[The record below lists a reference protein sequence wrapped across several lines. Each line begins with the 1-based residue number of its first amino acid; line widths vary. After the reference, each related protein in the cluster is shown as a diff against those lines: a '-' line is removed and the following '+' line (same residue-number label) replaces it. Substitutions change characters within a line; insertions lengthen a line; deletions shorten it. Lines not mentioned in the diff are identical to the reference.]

1 MRDIAFVWDAIDL
14 EVARDAVSA
23 RNRFVAE
30 SILGEKYLVELMS
43 ESERREFLYVT
54 AELQSLVEQSH
65 LSSALV

>member
-1 MRDIAFVWDAIDL
+1 MRDIAFVWDSMDL

-43 ESERREFLYVT
+43 ESEHREFLSVT
-54 AELQSLVEQSH
+54 AELQSLVEQSD